1 MLFGR
6 VSSVQKFFN
15 GYNSYTHIPT
25 QLKAPCLKVSSH
37 GDHMCRTEGLIATKD
52 DQKLTIIDHTDTNNI
67 VKSYFCLDSK
77 LFLSFFIQYIIYSR
91 IKFYSTMTN

>member
-15 GYNSYTHIPT
+15 GCDSYTHIPT

-37 GDHMCRTEGLIATKD
+37 GDHMCRTEGVIATKD
-52 DQKLTIIDHTDTNNI
+52 DQKLTIIDHTDT
-67 VKSYFCLDSK
+67 LAPR
-77 LFLSFFIQYIIYSR
+77 FLTILSNHIFVWIASFFYH
-91 IKFYSTMTN
+91 FLFNTLFTVE